1 MFEIFQSGK
10 MPILVGTNV
19 AARGLDIQGVS
30 HVINFD
36 MPKEIG
42 EYVHRIGRTG
52 RLGNKGHATTFFCVE
67 ENSDVAG
74 DLVKILKEAGQK
86 VPDFLQA
93 NAGFGYDD
101 SSAGAGVIHFAII
114 YLVVDLFNCINLIIA
129 L

>member
-1 MFEIFQSGK
+1 

-52 RLGNKGHATTFFCVE
+52 RLGNKGYATTFFCVE
-67 ENSDVAG
+67 ENSDVAS
-74 DLVKILKEAGQK
+74 DLVKILKEAGQR
-86 VPDFLQA
+86 VPDFLQ
-93 NAGFGYDD
+93 NMAGSGYDQ
-101 SSAGAGVIHFAII
+101 SSAGAGVIVFENFINIFH
-114 YLVVDLFNCINLIIA
+114 LFYYISIKIVSLISVH
-129 L
+129 